1 MFGEDISQNYPVKR
15 STCDVRALMNC
26 EILYLNRES
35 MKAVEKL
42 YPEFILYFRDNVD
55 LSFNLV
61 DNQVRF
67 NILAR

>member
-15 STCDVRALMNC
+15 STCDVQALMNC

-35 MKAVEKL
+35 MKAVEKF
-42 YPEFILYFRDNVD
+42 YPEFILYFRDHVD

-61 DNQVRF
+61 DNQVEF